1 MNRAEILKLA
11 EKAELVSSGVSRSE
25 HIRKVEET
33 IQNQCLVF
41 AELLFAHWDN
51 ESKPAKVSALEF
63 VTITME
69 KEHLVGRPIIWA
81 EWPTKGD
88 DA

>member
-1 MNRAEILKLA
+1 MNRDEILKLA
-11 EKAELVSSGVSRSE
+11 VQAELATVGPTKSE
-25 HIRKVEET
+25 GYKQVQET
-33 IQNQCLVF
+33 IQNQCLHF

-51 ESKPAKVSALEF
+51 EVKPAKVSPLEF

-81 EWPTKGD
+81 EWPINGGD
-88 DA
+88 V

>member
-1 MNRAEILKLA
+1 MNRDEILKLA
-11 EKAELVSSGVSRSE
+11 ERAELCSLGPTKNE
-25 HIRKVEET
+25 HCKKIEET

-41 AELLFAHWDN
+41 AKLLFAHWDN
-51 ESKPAKVSALEF
+51 ETKPAKVSALEF

-81 EWPTKGD
+81 EWPNKEQ
-88 DA
+88 A